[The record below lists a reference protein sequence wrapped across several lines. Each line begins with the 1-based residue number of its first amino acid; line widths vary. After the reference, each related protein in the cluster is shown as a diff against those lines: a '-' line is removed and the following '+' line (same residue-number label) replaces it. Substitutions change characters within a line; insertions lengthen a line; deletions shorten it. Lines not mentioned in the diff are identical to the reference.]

1 MTLSINCKDVGD
13 KVCNHT
19 LYYEPEEELFANAKE
34 DRYTEETRKEE
45 ISGNL
50 EHFKKL
56 IKEIWKLFICLL
68 IFIMIHIN
76 CFTKIN

>member
-1 MTLSINCKDVGD
+1 MILWFLDHLKYTTLFKTCDLSINCKDAGD

-19 LYYEPEEELFANAKE
+19 MYYETGEELFANAKE
-34 DRYTEETRKEE
+34 HGYTEETWKEE

-56 IKEIWKLFICLL
+56 IKEI
-68 IFIMIHIN
+68 
-76 CFTKIN
+76 

>member
-1 MTLSINCKDVGD
+1 MIILNILGYLKHMTLSINCKDVGD

-34 DRYTEETRKEE
+34 DRYTEETWKEE

-56 IKEIWKLFICLL
+56 IKEI
-68 IFIMIHIN
+68 
-76 CFTKIN
+76 